1 MTSSTELDTL
11 GVSSAELDALRQ
23 QQQEDMEGELLF
35 QTPILKLCQ
44 SLTNEVQSGE
54 AEEGEFFNTLTGESY
69 GTQVDFIVAYY
80 QRGRAMSLKDGRY
93 FVSIG
98 EDLIPE
104 SWADA
109 VGQEFVG
116 TRFDE
121 HPDAEEQYRARVQ
134 RKEHEWNSGPAIST
148 TYNYTGLVIP
158 SADAVG
164 EENQEDVEPLPVRLT
179 FARIT
184 KDAHT
189 KIQSL
194 KKATSLRNKDFW
206 AVVFTLTTET
216 KSYGRFN
223 PYIVKVKKGRS
234 TTDNEQAQALQLALA
249 VAGGRVQSNDEVA
262 SEDRPGPSASA
273 SDDNG
278 GLAV

>member
-1 MTSSTELDTL
+1 MSSTDLDTL
-11 GVSSAELDALRQ
+11 GVSSAELEALRQ
-23 QQQEDMEGELLF
+23 QQQEDMENELLF

-44 SLTNEVQSGE
+44 SLTNEVQSGD

-69 GTQVDFIVAYY
+69 GNQVDFIVAYY

-93 FVSIG
+93 FVSIA

-109 VGQEFVG
+109 VGEEFVG

-134 RKEHEWNSGPAIST
+134 RKEHEWGSGPPIST
-148 TYNYTGLVIP
+148 TFNYTGLVIP

-206 AVVFTLTTET
+206 AVVFTLTTEV

-223 PYIVKVKKGRS
+223 PYIVKVKKGRD
-234 TTDNEQAQALQLALA
+234 TTPDEQQQALQLALA
-249 VAGGRVQSNDEVA
+249 VAGGRVQSNEEA
-262 SEDRPGPSASA
+262 SAEDRPGPRVDAD
-273 SDDNG
+273 DDNG
-278 GLAV
+278 GLGI